1 MTDGV
6 FRIQSGPIAPG
17 DLHEAVLRDADGA
30 VATFAGVVRDNSQ
43 GRATQ
48 YLEYDA
54 YAGMAEKKLA
64 EVGEEIRAR
73 WDVDQVAILH
83 RVGRLK
89 IGDISVLIAVSAAH
103 RGAALEGCAYAID
116 RLKEVVPIWKKE
128 VWTDGEAWIEG
139 DRPVQGGDA

>member
-1 MTDGV
+1 MAEGV
-6 FRIQSGPIAPG
+6 YRIQSEPIAPG
-17 DLHEAVLRDADGA
+17 DLHASVLEDSDGA
-30 VATFAGVVRDNSQ
+30 VATFAGVVRDNSK

-64 EVGEEIRAR
+64 EIGEEVRER
-73 WDVDQVAILH
+73 WEVDKVAILH
-83 RVGRLK
+83 RVGRLE
-89 IGDISVLIAVSAAH
+89 IGEISVLIAVSAPH

-139 DRPVQGGDA
+139 DFPAQEGSS